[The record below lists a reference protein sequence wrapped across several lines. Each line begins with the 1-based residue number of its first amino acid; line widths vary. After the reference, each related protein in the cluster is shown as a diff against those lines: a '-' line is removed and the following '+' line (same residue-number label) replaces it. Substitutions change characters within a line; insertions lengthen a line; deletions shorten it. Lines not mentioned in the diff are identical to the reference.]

1 MPSGGRRPGAGRKPG
16 VPSRKTIARLRIAGE
31 AKAGGIEPLALMLQ
45 AMRSLWA
52 QDDPAAK
59 FKAVEIARDCAPYIH
74 PRLSS
79 VDQRTT
85 FEGDTL
91 AALLREIDG
100 LTIGIA
106 ADNPDAGPAVEAE
119 PPLSRH

>member
-1 MPSGGRRPGAGRKPG
+1 MPRGGARPGAGRKPG
-16 VPSRKTIARLRIAGE
+16 VPAKKTVARLKIAEE
-31 AKAGGIEPLALMLQ
+31 AKAGGIEPLTLMLQ

-59 FKAVEIARDCAPYIH
+59 LKAVEIARDCAPYIH

-85 FEGDTL
+85 FKGDTL

-106 ADNPDAGPAVEAE
+106 ADNPDAGQAMETE
-119 PPLSRH
+119 SPLSRH